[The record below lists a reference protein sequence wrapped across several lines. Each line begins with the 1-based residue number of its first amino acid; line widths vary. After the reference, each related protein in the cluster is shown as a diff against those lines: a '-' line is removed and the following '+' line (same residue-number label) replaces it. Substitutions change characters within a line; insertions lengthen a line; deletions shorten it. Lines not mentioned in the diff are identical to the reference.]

1 MTTSTILT
9 AKVWYLTQSYPTE
22 PIWFSR
28 GLQTE
33 SQASKPK
40 DVPSLLRPKSSAGQ
54 KRSLT
59 DPHTFLQ
66 SPPLPP
72 RTDLPS
78 LAPLTPL
85 TPLSPNLTSA
95 KSLQSVTEVFLNQN
109 HSHQAGPSTPPSSVN
124 ENAREL
130 RQAKF
135 ETQRAALRHS
145 RSIPHLS
152 PHASTSQR
160 QSRSTSGDGPRP
172 KRRLTSRKTSDTGRQ
187 WHEGFL
193 ELELIYVHN
202 IPSERHWPKTPRSS
216 EIRLSYPFQTIHRS
230 VFGVRQVMILPEPY
244 VSSHT
249 TLPDFDSSSTGPPIV
264 SATEPPV
271 TKRVGSLFSL
281 RKRGKTV
288 SIVQDQTS
296 PHRSPDLPPL
306 MINTERQT
314 LPAPGPDEMSMRN
327 ERLFVAFNSPGV
339 YEEWNVLLRSLSTPK
354 SSSHVHR
361 RLHITIWDVQD
372 ESRSCG
378 RSDFCGYTI
387 ITPNDVLSDTK
398 SGISNNGNSSVSH
411 RNDLRQTKQVT
422 ADWAAKE
429 EIAVT
434 IELNDL
440 HAARTTWQRANS
452 AAASPFWGETFR
464 FDDLP
469 DTPSCSLKL
478 YRTVR
483 NKPVHFG
490 SVTIPLVPSFAKP
503 KDERYPILSVDGG
516 AVGEILGAR
525 NTETLYHLSRQGQLS
540 YCGDLLAKL
549 CFSDGGLPSRLTP
562 MCDMDV
568 RNSEPSTLFRG
579 YTPFSKLL
587 ESAMRLS
594 AKEFLEKS
602 IGPTIQRITGGRFV
616 LRYTDHG
623 TSDHTRLDSES
634 VMEMLHYKAVASFL
648 FLRLIGP
655 AIMRPHLFD
664 LADGLQSA
672 PAQAILT
679 LLAKILKTMA
689 FFSHKSVEMD
699 HELSPFM
706 EFITGHS
713 STMVD
718 YIAGIATP
726 LDGYIERPSGPTGQ
740 IIDERRQSSTRSLPV
755 FTPAGYVDVNLN
767 LALLFETLYE
777 RRRSVE
783 TDDQLLHTHTKDNL
797 RRLDK
802 VLQKV
807 HETATSLY
815 SNDTG
820 QPSTTKNVSRPSLQ
834 IDTARPELSMYTRL
848 RSPKSWKWSNLN
860 LNVSKTITIDRSLSS
875 PPPSLTNMPSLASMI
890 NKHASS
896 PPPSP
901 TPMSNLQSMLHPSD
915 NPFSSD
921 DTSTG
926 THKRPSLP
934 PIRIVNR
941 DHDPE
946 VTYVISP

>member
-33 SQASKPK
+33 SQAFKPK
-40 DVPSLLRPKSSAGQ
+40 HVPSLLRPKSSAGQ

-109 HSHQAGPSTPPSSVN
+109 HSNQAGPSTPSSQVN

-135 ETQRAALRHS
+135 ETQRAALRLDPFHTFHPMLQPRNDNPGALAVMLLDRRGVLRLGS
-145 RSIPHLS
+145 RAIPV
-152 PHASTSQR
+152 
-160 QSRSTSGDGPRP
+160 
-172 KRRLTSRKTSDTGRQ
+172 DTGMK
-187 WHEGFL
+187 
-193 ELELIYVHN
+193 LIYVHTL
-202 IPSERHWPKTPRSS
+202 PSGRHWPEAPLSP
-216 EIRLSYPFQTIHRS
+216 EIRLSSPFQTIHRS
-230 VFGVRQVMILPEPY
+230 VFGVRQVMILPEPHA
-244 VSSHT
+244 STHT
-249 TLPDFDSSSTGPPIV
+249 TLPDFDSSSTGPPII

-296 PHRSPDLPPL
+296 PQRPPDLPPL

-314 LPAPGPDEMSMRN
+314 LPEPGTDEMSMRN

-354 SSSHVHR
+354 SPSHIHR

-372 ESRSCG
+372 ESRSSG

-411 RNDLRQTKQVT
+411 RNDLRQTRQVT

-503 KDERYPILSVDGG
+503 KDERYPILSVDDG

-634 VMEMLHYKAVASFL
+634 VMYVLGLATSCLEDLYEHRTLMPDCLRRVFAHMFVTVKNRYTSQEMLHYKAVASFL

-755 FTPAGYVDVNLN
+755 FTPAGYVDVNVN

-777 RRRSVE
+777 RRRSVQ
-783 TDDQLLHTHTKDNL
+783 TDEQNINTHTKDNL

-807 HETATSLY
+807 HDTATSLY

-820 QPSTTKNVSRPSLQ
+820 QPSL
-834 IDTARPELSMYTRL
+834 L
-848 RSPKSWKWSNLN
+848 R
-860 LNVSKTITIDRSLSS
+860 RC
-875 PPPSLTNMPSLASMI
+875 
-890 NKHASS
+890 
-896 PPPSP
+896 
-901 TPMSNLQSMLHPSD
+901 
-915 NPFSSD
+915 
-921 DTSTG
+921 
-926 THKRPSLP
+926 
-934 PIRIVNR
+934 
-941 DHDPE
+941 
-946 VTYVISP
+946 